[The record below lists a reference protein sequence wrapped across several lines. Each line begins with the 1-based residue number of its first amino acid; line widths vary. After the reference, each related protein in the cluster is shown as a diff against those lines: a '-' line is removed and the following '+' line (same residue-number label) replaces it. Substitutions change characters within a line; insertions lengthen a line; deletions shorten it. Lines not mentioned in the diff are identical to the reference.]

1 MISLKMRTL
10 TMTMPSAIAAT
21 PPIRKPSSVSSVVSQ
36 TCCGNHGAVNR
47 ITSPSQTR
55 LGAGRTSGDTSSAR
69 QAISHSTMTMT
80 SSEATAPPRGSSG
93 HPQVLSYF
101 ERLAR
106 ELRRFHEVDR
116 ARPRQRHVDHR
127 EHPPG
132 HGVHDDDA
140 IGEKHRLA
148 DAVRDEDDRLAA
160 LLPDA
165 QQLEVHPLPRELVER
180 SERLVHEDD
189 RRVDHQHPAERGA
202 LLHAARELAR
212 VRAFAALEPH
222 EPQDVARFL
231 GGGAALEPE
240 DLDRQQ
246 HVLEDGA
253 PREEHRRLEHHPDA
267 PARPGDPRRT
277 DADVPGA
284 GVEQP
289 ADQLEQRRLAAA
301 ARPDESDELPGQ
313 DLHADLAQRFERDR
327 ALGGESLADVADRDR
342 AEHQPGAVI
351 FTLPLA

>member
-55 LGAGRTSGDTSSAR
+55 LGAGRTSGDTSS
-69 QAISHSTMTMT
+69 
-80 SSEATAPPRGSSG
+80 G
-93 HPQVLSYF
+93 
-101 ERLAR
+101 
-106 ELRRFHEVDR
+106 
-116 ARPRQRHVDHR
+116 
-127 EHPPG
+127 
-132 HGVHDDDA
+132 
-140 IGEKHRLA
+140 
-148 DAVRDEDDRLAA
+148 
-160 LLPDA
+160 
-165 QQLEVHPLPRELVER
+165 
-180 SERLVHEDD
+180 RLVREDE
-189 RRVDHQHPAERGA
+189 RRVDPQPPAGRGG
-202 LLHAARELAR
+202 LLPAARELAR

-231 GGGAALEPE
+231 GGGAAFEPE

-267 PARPGDPRRT
+267 PARPGDLRRT

-301 ARPDESDELPGQ
+301 APPDESSGLPRQG
-313 DLHADLAQRFERDR
+313 
-327 ALGGESLADVADRDR
+327 
-342 AEHQPGAVI
+342 
-351 FTLPLA
+351 